1 MTFKLI
7 VASLVAAIIGGLV
20 GFELASRVFFPRLAR
35 GALQAVQRIDSEQR
49 YATVVSLAALHKLEA
64 GDTDGAKSFLA
75 HEIISY
81 SKAMFDDSLPENQKL
96 KTLIRDA
103 VSKSP
108 TLQQEA
114 AKDRK

>member
-7 VASLVAAIIGGLV
+7 VAVLVAAIIGALV

-35 GALQAVQRIDSEQR
+35 GALQTVQRIDSEQR
-49 YATVVSLAALHKLEA
+49 YATVVSLAAVHKLEA

-75 HEIISY
+75 HEIVRY
-81 SKAMFDDSLPENQKL
+81 SKADFDDSLPENQKL
-96 KTLIRDA
+96 KAFVQDEL
-103 VSKSP
+103 SKSP

-114 AKDRK
+114 AKQQK